1 MISIIFDQTYI
12 VKTWLFLVAFI
23 MVNIPGV
30 AQQDT
35 TALFKRFPSV
45 PPMSLLKSDSSL
57 ITKDQLKNKP
67 VLIMYFSPGCHHCQH
82 QMEDMIK
89 RLDDFKKIR
98 IVLATY
104 QPMEELI
111 EFQNKY
117 QLHQYSN
124 IQAGR
129 DTKFFIVPFF
139 KIRSLPYLA
148 LYNKKGNL
156 ITTFEGNVKVD
167 TLIESFK

>member
-1 MISIIFDQTYI
+1 MPSLPASDGRHD
-12 VKTWLFLVAFI
+12 KK
-23 MVNIPGV
+23 NEG
-30 AQQDT
+30 
-35 TALFKRFPSV
+35 FKEG
-45 PPMSLLKSDSSL
+45 
-57 ITKDQLKNKP
+57 Q
-67 VLIMYFSPGCHHCQH
+67 
-82 QMEDMIK
+82 
-89 RLDDFKKIR
+89 

-104 QPMEELI
+104 QPMEELV

-117 QLHQYSN
+117 QLNQYSN

-167 TLIESFK
+167 RLVESFR